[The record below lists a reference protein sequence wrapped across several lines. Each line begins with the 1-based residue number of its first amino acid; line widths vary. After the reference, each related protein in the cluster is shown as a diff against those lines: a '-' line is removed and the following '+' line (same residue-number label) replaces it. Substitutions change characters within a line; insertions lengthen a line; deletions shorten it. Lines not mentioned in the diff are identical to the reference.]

1 MSKFIYK
8 ISAAAMLL
16 SIISCSSQ
24 APEYKVPSV
33 DIPAEFKETYGKWE
47 VAKPNDHAKRGEW
60 WKKFNDPILNDLLT
74 KANSNN
80 FQIKAAAERYKNAK
94 AFLSVNNASLYP
106 QITANGQASQNRQS
120 DLRPLRGANQPD
132 YYDNNFVSMSL
143 NYELDLW
150 GRVQSNID
158 SASALSDAAN
168 LDLESVRLLIQAD
181 VATNY
186 ISLRA
191 VESQLEILKRDTD
204 LYQKQANLMKRR
216 FDMGISSG
224 VDFYRLQSLV
234 ESNRI
239 QEKNLETQR
248 AKYEHLIALLLGES
262 PSKFTLPEGK
272 FANLSA
278 PPIQIQIP
286 STLLQRRPDIASAER
301 RVAATNAD
309 IGIAKTAFFP
319 VLSLGAM
326 FGYQTSNQ
334 ANLVGASNSF
344 WTLGPL
350 AFLTVF
356 DGGRRAALVD
366 QATARNAENVALYKN
381 TVLSA
386 FKEVEDI
393 LVEIRNR
400 EDSLEHIK
408 NNLTYSNKTYSIATA
423 KYKEGIANYLEIADA
438 AIEKSKAETAEIDMQ
453 SKLLINK
460 VLLIKSLSGYWE

>member
-309 IGIAKTAFFP
+309 IGIKRPTR
-319 VLSLGAM
+319 
-326 FGYQTSNQ
+326 Q
-334 ANLVGASNSF
+334 
-344 WTLGPL
+344 
-350 AFLTVF
+350 
-356 DGGRRAALVD
+356 
-366 QATARNAENVALYKN
+366 
-381 TVLSA
+381 
-386 FKEVEDI
+386 I
-393 LVEIRNR
+393 
-400 EDSLEHIK
+400 
-408 NNLTYSNKTYSIATA
+408 
-423 KYKEGIANYLEIADA
+423 
-438 AIEKSKAETAEIDMQ
+438 
-453 SKLLINK
+453 
-460 VLLIKSLSGYWE
+460 